1 MDNDVSRLNQSYRI
15 IYSWFIVSFFIGI
28 SVSAILACCNNAL
41 GAVLL
46 PQYKHI
52 TVPIII
58 TESGCRDSSAVC
70 YSKFAKSNPIWC
82 YIWLCSGTQRKNTW
96 FWLSTKSR
104 PSRKI
109 TSQAEIIYDVIYT
122 IGSDGY
128 RSDIKETEFDAFIY
142 GGSFTFGE
150 GLNDNETL
158 AFYLHQNH
166 GVRAKNVGVHGYGLH
181 QALYNIEQGLTSQS
195 LTGINILLTAP
206 WHALR
211 SACKPAYAGGT
222 PKYEITPKG
231 LKRVGV
237 CDEQSFISRLLKNQ
251 A

>member
-1 MDNDVSRLNQSYRI
+1 M
-15 IYSWFIVSFFIGI
+15 
-28 SVSAILACCNNAL
+28 
-41 GAVLL
+41 LL

-52 TVPIII
+52 TVPIITTGVTLVVAEI
-58 TESGCRDSSAVC
+58 VLPFVIPSSQSLTQYDATSGYAAGGYRERIPGFG
-70 YSKFAKSNPIWC
+70 YRPNPGV
-82 YIWLCSGTQRKNTW
+82 YT
-96 FWLSTKSR
+96 
-104 PSRKI
+104 SRKI

-237 CDEQSFISRLLKNQ
+237 CDEQSFISRLLKKSSIASLITTALVNSENTITDSDLDL
-251 A
+251 